1 MLAEEDSKVL
11 KEKSGSKK
19 ASLAPKITRF
29 VVPIVLLLFT
39 LQISYQVLKC
49 CLEISMIINISHFRA
64 QIRDNEEQREKAAKS
79 QAAKEKEIVTHLD
92 TPLEENLNRVDI
104 GSETASNLDEAI
116 SVLR

>member
-29 VVPIVLLLFT
+29 VVPIVLLLFMFYC
-39 LQISYQVLKC
+39 IVLKC

>member
-1 MLAEEDSKVL
+1 
-11 KEKSGSKK
+11 
-19 ASLAPKITRF
+19 
-29 VVPIVLLLFT
+29 
-39 LQISYQVLKC
+39 
-49 CLEISMIINISHFRA
+49 MIINISHLRA